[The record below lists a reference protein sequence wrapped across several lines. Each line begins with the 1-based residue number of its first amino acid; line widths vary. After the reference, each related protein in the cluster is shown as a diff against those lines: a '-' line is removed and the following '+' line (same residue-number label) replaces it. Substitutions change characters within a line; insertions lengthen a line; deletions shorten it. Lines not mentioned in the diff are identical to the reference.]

1 MYYGETVN
9 VVEPALAC
17 CAVVAAAAR
26 LSVVDFV
33 VEFVL
38 VPEELVAVVAVVLF
52 PVALWVVLTS
62 SVRTYCLEI

>member
-1 MYYGETVN
+1 M
-9 VVEPALAC
+9 AC

-38 VPEELVAVVAVVLF
+38 VPEELAAVVAVVLF